1 MRVLLCA
8 DGLAETT
15 SATGWLERM
24 SPAEPSPLCIVA
36 IARTGPL
43 ALRSSAAFEAARD
56 QIMDRSRQLGETA
69 GARLEGRWPDL
80 TVRVAEGDPHEQL
93 LRAAAE
99 WKADLVVVGLGS
111 DGHQALSAGS
121 VARIAAH
128 HLECSALLAAGPP
141 EAVRTIVLGMDGS
154 ASARQAVRL
163 ISLVGIAPPP
173 RVLALGI
180 VDTSWR
186 RAIDLEEL
194 PVTALGAVHA
204 IEARQVAE
212 ARAALARGT
221 AGLAGR
227 AIVESDVVLGSPIQ
241 ALLDAARERRADL
254 IAIGHQGLEPV
265 RRLPLGSVAAQL
277 LATPPC
283 SLLIGRK

>member
-8 DGLAETT
+8 DGLAQTAA
-15 SATGWLERM
+15 ATGWLERM
-24 SPAEPSPLCIVA
+24 SPVEPSPLCVAA

-43 ALRSSAAFEAARD
+43 ALRSSASFQPVRD
-56 QIMDRSRQLGETA
+56 LIVDRSRQLGETA
-69 GARLEGRWPDL
+69 AARLQGRWTDL

-93 LRAAAE
+93 LRVAAE
-99 WKADLVVVGLGS
+99 WKADLVVVGLGG
-111 DGHQALSAGS
+111 DGPQALSAGS
-121 VARIAAH
+121 LARVAAH
-128 HLECSALLAAGPP
+128 HLECSVLLAAGAP
-141 EAVRTIVLGMDGS
+141 EAVPAVVLGMDGS

-163 ISLVGIAPPP
+163 LSLGGFAPPP

-186 RAIDLEEL
+186 LAIDVEEL
-194 PVTALGAVHA
+194 PATAIAALRA
-204 IEARQVAE
+204 IQAEQTAE

-221 AGLAGR
+221 AALAGQ
-227 AIVESDVVLGSPIQ
+227 AIVESEVVLGNPVQ
-241 ALLDAARERRADL
+241 VLLGAARERRADL

-283 SLLIGRK
+283 SLLIGRM